1 MIVRLIAAM
10 ALSLVLSACATKPD
24 TPSSSNVVAA
34 QGDAEANRWVEEAAR
49 LVVAHKP
56 AQALP
61 LAEKAI
67 ASYENAYR
75 KEAGLVY
82 SSRSPDESLLYA
94 LQGAS
99 AKTSTN
105 VYGIHWG
112 LAYFLKGYALVDLQ
126 RIAEARLAFDAAI
139 ALSPRNSK
147 YLSERGEV
155 EISQKNWAQALIIFQ
170 RALDAAEFSP
180 PKLKTSETTRALRGM
195 AYAQIELG
203 NLDAAKSLHQR
214 VLLLDPQNKIS
225 LNELEYIDKQQ
236 RRPNPLRAR

>member
-1 MIVRLIAAM
+1 MIFRLIAAM
-10 ALSLVLSACATKPD
+10 ALALVLSACATKPEA
-24 TPSSSNVVAA
+24 PSSPNAVAA
-34 QGDAEANRWVEEAAR
+34 TGDEEANRWVYEAAR
-49 LVVAHKP
+49 LVAAHQP

-75 KEAGLVY
+75 KEADLVY
-82 SSRSPDESLLYA
+82 SARSPEESLLYA
-94 LQGAS
+94 LQGAN
-99 AKTSTN
+99 AKTSTK

-155 EISQKNWAQALIIFQ
+155 ENSQKNWAPALAIFK
-170 RALDAAEFSP
+170 RALDAAEISP
-180 PKLKTSETTRALRGM
+180 PRLKTSETTRALRGM

-203 NLDAAKSLHQR
+203 NLDAAKSLHQL

-225 LNELEYIDKQQ
+225 RNELEYIDTQQ
-236 RRPNPLRAR
+236 RRPDPLRPR